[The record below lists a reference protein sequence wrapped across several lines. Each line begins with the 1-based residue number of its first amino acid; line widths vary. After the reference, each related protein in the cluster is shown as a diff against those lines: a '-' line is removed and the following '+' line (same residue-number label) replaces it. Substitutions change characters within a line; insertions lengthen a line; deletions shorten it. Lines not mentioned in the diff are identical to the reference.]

1 MTHPKSR
8 RTTINTKTFINLHPQ
23 IQPKR
28 KHGSRR
34 PGMCYLNGQRI
45 NVTTSPR
52 VRSKYKY
59 DFWNYMAHRGLF
71 SPYTWICAWDI
82 GPDSLSEVDNW
93 NVIDCSI
100 PYAVFRIIHTVRLG
114 LITGYMTEEDMHLAI
129 KEIDKNY
136 LLIAYSVQNK
146 QDAITTFMQDEEEY
160 A

>member
-1 MTHPKSR
+1 MIPKNKR
-8 RTTINTKTFINLHPQ
+8 ITVNNKMFIDLHPN
-23 IQPKR
+23 IVPKKLR
-28 KHGSRR
+28 RQLHMPPYTRVKHKFR
-34 PGMCYLNGQRI
+34 
-45 NVTTSPR
+45 
-52 VRSKYKY
+52 Y
-59 DFWNYMAHRGLF
+59 DFWNYMVHRGTL

-93 NVIDCSI
+93 NVIDCSV
-100 PYAVFRIIHTVRLG
+100 PYGIFRFTHTVRAG
-114 LITGYMTEEDMHLAI
+114 LISGYMTEEDMHLAI